1 MDKKLLKTLIEKS
14 QNNDGV
20 IADKNFIKSIP
31 VNELKTLK
39 SLGLIAIQ
47 YGDDEICYI
56 GVNDKAKHYL

>member
-1 MDKKLLKTLIEKS
+1 MEKNLLKTLIEKS

-39 SLGLIAIQ
+39 SLGLITIQ

>member
-1 MDKKLLKTLIEKS
+1 MDKNLLKTLIEKS

-39 SLGLIAIQ
+39 SLGLITIQ

-56 GVNDKAKHYL
+56 